1 MKKFQIYTNESKNL
15 QKIMKVNE
23 FIIYYHEISLVLL
36 NSENF
41 SEWTKVNKI
50 QQIFNIVSK
59 LFWQNLA
66 KIFWTFTDLDKK

>member
-1 MKKFQIYTNESKNL
+1 MKAKIYK
-15 QKIMKVNE
+15 KIMKVNE
-23 FIIYYHEISLVLL
+23 FIIYYCEISLALL

-66 KIFWTFTDLDKK
+66 KIFWTFTDLDKKL